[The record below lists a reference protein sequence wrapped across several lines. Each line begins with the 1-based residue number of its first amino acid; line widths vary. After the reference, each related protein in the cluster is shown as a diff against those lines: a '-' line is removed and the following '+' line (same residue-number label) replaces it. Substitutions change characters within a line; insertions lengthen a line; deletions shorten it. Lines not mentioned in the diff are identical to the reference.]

1 MKTPSCI
8 SKMILASFFVLIT
21 VITSLAGGTA
31 WAARSSWSGN
41 SGNVTT
47 TSLSAAEAELL
58 TFMRE
63 EEKLARDVYLA
74 MYQKW
79 GAVTFSNIASSEQQ
93 HMDTLKKMLDRYK
106 LADPVQDALGVF
118 TNADLQAKYDQLLA
132 SGSQSYVEGLYA
144 GATIEEIDMI
154 DIQHAIDVT
163 THLDVDNAY
172 LSLLEGSKNH
182 LRAYVKALESQGVVY
197 APQFISQEF
206 YEAIIGL

>member
-8 SKMILASFFVLIT
+8 SKMILASLFALTTI
-21 VITSLAGGTA
+21 ITSLAGSTA

-41 SGNVTT
+41 SGNITT

-79 GAVTFSNIASSEQQ
+79 GIVTFSNIASSEQQ
-93 HMDTLKKMLDRYK
+93 HMDTLKKMLDKYK
-106 LADPVQDALGVF
+106 LADPVQDSLGVF
-118 TNADLQAKYDQLLA
+118 TNVDLQAKYDQLLA
-132 SGSQSYVEGLYA
+132 SGSQSYVDGLYA

-154 DIQHAIDVT
+154 DIQRAIDVT

-172 LSLLEGSKNH
+172 LNLLEGSKNH

-206 YEAIIGL
+206 YDAIIGL

>member
-1 MKTPSCI
+1 
-8 SKMILASFFVLIT
+8 
-21 VITSLAGGTA
+21 
-31 WAARSSWSGN
+31 
-41 SGNVTT
+41 
-47 TSLSAAEAELL
+47 
-58 TFMRE
+58 MRE

-172 LSLLEGSKNH
+172 LNLLEGSKNH